1 MSTQK
6 RLVEEG
12 ERSKGV
18 SIFDTF
24 CLELSARQVAHW
36 LLRVTLDGRFYSLL
50 RFMHVEKRNDLPDQK
65 VASPGFKG
73 RPAGFV
79 KSKGCAEV

>member
-1 MSTQK
+1 M
-6 RLVEEG
+6 EEG

-36 LLRVTLDGRFYSLL
+36 LLRVTLDGRFYSPLH
-50 RFMHVEKRNDLPDQK
+50 FMHVEKRSDLPDQE
-65 VASPGFKG
+65 VAGPGFKS